1 MLSNINVDNA
11 FKPKNTSNAS
21 LSVFYN
27 NDMHGDLKR
36 LSKLKTAK
44 DKFDKQNATVPTM
57 TLFGGDTFLG
67 VDKKRNSFLVDFL
80 NKFKLD
86 ATALGNHEFSAKSK
100 GLAEQ
105 LEKAEFKSVC
115 TNIEVD
121 SKNDLAKR
129 IADKKLV
136 KSATFMKG
144 GHKFGIIGAAP
155 INSYIGKNEPNENP
169 TKVFDIDKTI
179 KAINDEAKELE
190 KQGVNKIILCS
201 HLGYGENGDLK
212 IAKETEGVD
221 IIIGGHSH
229 TTIDG
234 VNKEDNGGVNKL
246 NLVKSKRNE
255 PVFITQAGSLNKY
268 AGFLNV
274 EFDDKG
280 VLKEDKIQNKLVNL
294 DGFEETKSVNT
305 LMEKYLGKNETL
317 TTVKG
322 SYNPQGSF
330 AERIAPNPVHEH
342 FGKAML
348 EKYQDKGVKV
358 ALFGAPTLRGG
369 IEGKITTYDV
379 KYSML
384 PFDSEVG
391 VIDVT
396 EKELVKLLNANWKNY
411 QPKNIPDICRAS
423 GMSFSASTQSKL
435 NKDGEEVFVDNIKL
449 DDNTT
454 IDALNPSDRKIKI
467 AVDKYTLQTKLPEKL
482 NEFVEDSTEQEI
494 FIDYLKSKKEIST
507 ETENK
512 FVFKK

>member
-1 MLSNINVDNA
+1 MLNNINVDNA
-11 FKPKNTSNAS
+11 FKPKNTSKAS

-44 DKFDKQNATVPTM
+44 DAFNKQNATVPTM

-67 VDKKRNSFLVDFL
+67 VDKTRNSFLVEFL

-115 TNIEVD
+115 ANIEVD

-155 INSYIGKNEPNENP
+155 VNSYIGKNEPNENP

-179 KAINDEAKELE
+179 KAINEEAKQLE

-212 IAKETEGVD
+212 IARETEGVD

-234 VNKEDNGGVNKL
+234 VNKEDKGGVNKL

-255 PVFITQAGSLNKY
+255 PVFITQAGALNKY

-280 VLKEDKIQNKLVNL
+280 ILKEDKIQNKLVDVDN
-294 DGFEETKSVNT
+294 FEETKSVNT

-317 TTVKG
+317 ATVKG
-322 SYNPQGSF
+322 SYKPQGSF
-330 AERIAPNPVHEH
+330 AERIAPNPIHEH
-342 FGKAML
+342 FGKAMM
-348 EKYQDKGVKV
+348 EKYQDKGVQV

-369 IEGKITTYDV
+369 IEDKITTYDV

-384 PFDSEVG
+384 PFNSEVG

-396 EKELVKLLNANWKNY
+396 EKELVKLLNANWKDY
-411 QPKNIPDICRAS
+411 HPKHIPDICRAS
-423 GMSFSASTQSKL
+423 GMSFSASTNAKI
-435 NKDGEEVFVDNIKL
+435 NADGEEIFVDDIKL
-449 DDNTT
+449 DDNTA
-454 IDALNPSDRKIKI
+454 IDALNPTDKKIRI

-482 NEFVEDSTEQEI
+482 SEFEEDSTEQEI
-494 FIDYLKSKKEIST
+494 LIDYLKSKKEISADT
-507 ETENK
+507 GNK
-512 FVFKK
+512 FVFKG